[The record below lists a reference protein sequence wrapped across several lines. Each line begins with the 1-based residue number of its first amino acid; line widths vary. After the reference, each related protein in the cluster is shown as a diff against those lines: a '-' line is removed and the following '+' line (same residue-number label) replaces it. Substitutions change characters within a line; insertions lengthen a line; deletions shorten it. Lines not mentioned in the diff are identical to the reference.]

1 MLSRVIDF
9 SLKNKFV
16 VLLATVALVLGGV
29 YAVKNIP
36 LDAIPD
42 LSDVQV
48 IIYTEWPGQAPQ
60 IVQDQV
66 TYPLTTKMLSVPK
79 AKVVRGYSFY
89 GFSFVYVIFE
99 DGTDPYW
106 ARSRVLEYLSGLSG
120 RLPQGVSPALGP
132 DATGVGWAFMYSLNS
147 TNRDLAQLR
156 SMQDW
161 YLRYQLA
168 SVEGVSEVASVG
180 GFVKQYQV
188 TVDPAKLRAFNLSIS
203 DVAMAVKRS
212 NGEVGGRSIELSE
225 KEFILRVKGYV
236 QSLDDLRK
244 VAVGIGDKGVPILL
258 SQVANVELG
267 PDMRRGIAEL
277 NGEGET
283 VGGIVIVRYGANAR
297 QVILDVK
304 KKLDAAMKGL
314 PPDVKYTIAYDR
326 TALIDRAVK
335 TLEEK
340 LLEESLVVALVC
352 LAFLLHLRSA
362 LVAIIILPIAVLIA
376 FLVMFSQGI
385 SSNIMSLGGIAIA
398 IGAMVDAVIIMIENA
413 HKHLEH
419 DQGKKPHWDIIRD
432 AAVEVGPTLFYSLL
446 VITVSFLP
454 VFTLQAQEGR
464 LFKPLAFTKTYSM
477 GAAALL
483 SITLAPIL
491 MGFFIR
497 GKIPA
502 EEKNPINRFLIWL
515 YHPVIDFVIKWRWAV
530 VTTAA
535 LIVVWVFFPWNRL
548 VVDVLERRPP
558 ARHETVDEAKRA
570 GSDQPSLGSFG
581 TAGTGAPSL
590 RDKIKTVAIKIGKLF
605 PYQNIG
611 SEFMP
616 PLYEGDLLYMPTTF
630 PGISPTKARQ
640 ILQITDRII
649 KTFPEVHHVF
659 GKIGRAETATDPAP
673 FDMVETTIMLRDE
686 KEWPK
691 VDIKNDDGR
700 VIAHRRRTPDELTDA
715 MNAAV
720 QIPGLNNAWTMPIK
734 TRIDML
740 ATGIKTPVGIK
751 IAGPDLAELERVA
764 SEVEAVVKGV
774 PGTLSAFAE
783 RTMGGNY
790 VQFNIDRD
798 AIARYGLTV
807 GDVQDVLEVALGGM
821 PLTTTVEGLE
831 RYAVN
836 LRYSR
841 DFRENLGALR
851 DIVVPTPT
859 GAQVPLGQLAKI
871 ETVHAPMGIKSEA
884 AVPNA
889 WIYVDVKGIDV
900 GTYVQMAMRAVND
913 AIAQGTIKMPSGY
926 NIFWSGQYEYMLRA
940 QQRLMIV
947 VPLTLLII
955 LLIIYLNTRSLV
967 KTAIVMLAVPFSL
980 VGAFWIIYLL
990 HYNLSVAVW
999 VGIIAL
1005 AGLDAETGVVMLL
1018 YLDLAYE
1025 DWKKRG
1031 LMNNLSGLRDAIY
1044 HGAVKRVRP
1053 KAMTACV
1060 IIAGLAPILWST
1072 GTGADVMKRIA
1083 TPMVGGVVTST
1094 LMELL
1099 VYPAIFF
1106 LWRSQ
1111 KLKRQSE
1118 LPPPGSLLVEPVLG
1132 PQQ

>member
-1 MLSRVIDF
+1 MLKGIIDF
-9 SLKNKFV
+9 SLKNKFI
-16 VLLATVALVLGGV
+16 VLLGTLALVLGGLF
-29 YAVKNIP
+29 AVRNIP

-79 AKVVRGYSFY
+79 ATVVRGYSFY
-89 GFSFVYVIFE
+89 GFSFVYVIFQ

-106 ARSRVLEYLSGLSG
+106 ARSRVLEYLNGMG
-120 RLPQGVSPALGP
+120 GQLPQGVSPSLGP

-168 SVEGVSEVASVG
+168 SVEGVSEVASIG

-203 DVAMAVKRS
+203 EVAMAVKRS

-225 KEFILRVKGYV
+225 KEFILRVKGYI
-236 QSLDDLRK
+236 QSLEDLRK
-244 VAVGIGDKGVPILL
+244 VAVGVGDKGVPILL
-258 SQVANVELG
+258 SEIANVELG

-297 QVILDVK
+297 QVIIDMK
-304 KKLDAAMKGL
+304 KKLDEAMKGL
-314 PPDVKYTIAYDR
+314 PPDVKYSIAYDR
-326 TALIDRAVK
+326 SALINRAVK

-340 LLEESLVVALVC
+340 LLEEMVVVALVC
-352 LAFLLHLRSA
+352 LAFLMHLRSS
-362 LVAIIILPIAVLIA
+362 LVAIVILPIAVLIS
-376 FLVMFSQGI
+376 FLVMFGQGL

-413 HKHLEH
+413 HKHIER
-419 DQGKKPHWDIIRD
+419 DQGQKPHWDIIHD

-446 VITVSFLP
+446 VIAVSFVP
-454 VFTLQAQEGR
+454 VFTLQSQEGKM
-464 LFKPLAFTKTYSM
+464 FKPLAFTKTYSM
-477 GAAALL
+477 AAAALL

-497 GKIPA
+497 GKIPP
-502 EEKNPINRFLIWL
+502 EEKNPLNRFLVWL
-515 YHPVIDFVIKWRWAV
+515 YHPAIDFVIKWRWAV
-530 VTTAA
+530 ITTAA
-535 LIVVWVFFPWNRL
+535 LLIVWVFFPSNALTARFLPEGRL
-548 VVDVLERRPP
+548 KEW
-558 ARHETVDEAKRA
+558 AFQA
-570 GSDQPSLGSFG
+570 G
-581 TAGTGAPSL
+581 
-590 RDKIKTVAIKIGKLF
+590 RIF

-640 ILQITDRII
+640 VLQTTDRII
-649 KTFPEVHHVF
+649 HRFPEVQNVF
-659 GKIGRAETATDPAP
+659 GKAGRAETATDPAP
-673 FDMVETTIMLRDE
+673 FDMIETTIMLKPE
-686 KEWPK
+686 EEWPV
-691 VDIKNDDGR
+691 VDIKDDRGKI
-700 VIAHRRRTPDELTDA
+700 IAHRRRTPDELADA
-715 MNAAV
+715 MNADV

-734 TRIDML
+734 TRTDML

-751 IAGPDLAELERVA
+751 IAGPDLTELERIA
-764 SEVEAVVKGV
+764 SEVETVVKTV

-790 VQFNIDRD
+790 VQFTIDRD
-798 AIARYGLTV
+798 AIARYGLRV

-831 RYAVN
+831 RYDVN

-841 DFRENLGALR
+841 DFRANLGALH
-851 DIVVPTPT
+851 DIIVPTPT

-871 ETVHAPMGIKSEA
+871 ETIHAPMGIKSEG

-889 WIYVDVKGIDV
+889 WIYVDVKGIDL
-900 GTYVQMAMRAVND
+900 GTYVQTAMHAVNE
-913 AIAQGTIKMPSGY
+913 AVAGGQIKLPSGY
-926 NIFWSGQYEYMLRA
+926 NIFWSGQYEYMQRA
-940 QQRLMIV
+940 KARLIIV

-955 LLIIYLNTRSLV
+955 VLIIYLNTRSAI

-980 VGAFWIIYLL
+980 VGAITVLALL
-990 HYNLSVAVW
+990 HYNMSVAVW

-1018 YLDLAYE
+1018 YLDIAFAQWTQ
-1025 DWKKRG
+1025 DAKMR
-1031 LMNNLSGLRDAIY
+1031 NVADLRDAIY

-1060 IIAGLAPILWST
+1060 IIAGLAPILWSH
-1072 GTGADVMKRIA
+1072 GAGADVMKRIA
-1083 TPMVGGVVTST
+1083 TPMIGGVVTST
-1094 LMELL
+1094 MMELL
-1099 VYPAIFF
+1099 VYPAIYY
-1106 LWRSQ
+1106 LWRS
-1111 KLKRQSE
+1111 RS
-1118 LPPPGSLLVEPVLG
+1118 LPKVAVAS
-1132 PQQ
+1132 QR

>member
-1 MLSRVIDF
+1 MLKAIIDL
-9 SLKNKFV
+9 SLRNKFI
-16 VLLATVALVLGGV
+16 VLIGTLALVLGGL

-48 IIYTEWPGQAPQ
+48 IVYTEWPGQAPQ

-79 AKVVRGYSFY
+79 AKVVRGYSFF
-89 GFSFVYVIFE
+89 GFSFVYIIFE

-120 RLPQGVSPALGP
+120 RLPQGVSPSLGP
-132 DATGVGWAFMYSLNS
+132 DATGVGWAFMYSINS
-147 TNRDLAQLR
+147 TNRDLAELR

-168 SVEGVSEVASVG
+168 AVEGVSEVASVG
-180 GFVKQYQV
+180 GFVRQYQV
-188 TVDPAKLRAFNLSIS
+188 TADPARLRAYNLSIS
-203 DVAMAVKRS
+203 DVANAVKRS

-225 KEFILRVKGYV
+225 KEFMLRVRGYV
-236 QSLDDLRK
+236 EKLEDLRD
-244 VAVGIGDKGVPILL
+244 VAVGVGDKGAPILL
-258 SQVANVELG
+258 SQVANVEYG

-283 VGGIVIVRYGANAR
+283 VGGVVVVRYGANAR

-304 KKLDAAMKGL
+304 KKLDQAMNGL
-314 PPDVKYTIAYDR
+314 PADVSYQVVYDR
-326 TALIDRAVK
+326 SALIQRAVK

-340 LLEESLVVALVC
+340 LIEESLVVALVC
-352 LAFLLHLRSA
+352 LAFLMHLRSA
-362 LVAIIILPIAVLIA
+362 FVAIVILPIAVLIS
-376 FLVMFSQGI
+376 FLVMFGQGI

-413 HKHLEH
+413 HKHLER
-419 DQGKKPHWDIIRD
+419 DQGRKPHWEIIRD

-464 LFKPLAFTKTYSM
+464 MFKPLAFTKTYSM
-477 GAAALL
+477 AAAALL
-483 SITLAPIL
+483 SITLAPVL

-497 GKIPA
+497 GKIPP
-502 EEKNPINRFLIWL
+502 EQKNPINRFLIWL
-515 YHPVIDFVIKWRWAV
+515 YHPAIDFVIQWRWPV
-530 VTTAA
+530 IITAGA
-535 LIVVWVFFPWNRL
+535 LVAWVFLPWNRL
-548 VVDVLERRPP
+548 VARVLPDGP
-558 ARHETVDEAKRA
+558 AKEWAFKV
-570 GSDQPSLGSFG
+570 G
-581 TAGTGAPSL
+581 
-590 RDKIKTVAIKIGKLF
+590 KIF

-630 PGISPTKARQ
+630 PGISPTKAREL
-640 ILQITDRII
+640 LQTTDRLIRR
-649 KTFPEVHHVF
+649 FPEVRDVF

-673 FDMVETTIMLRDE
+673 FDMIETTIMLKPE
-686 KEWPK
+686 EEWPAA
-691 VDIKNDDGR
+691 DIKDDGGKTL
-700 VIAHRRRTPDELTDA
+700 AHRRRTPDELADA
-715 MNAAV
+715 MNAAI

-751 IAGPDLAELERVA
+751 VAGPDLAELERIA
-764 SEVEAVVKGV
+764 SQIEVVVKGV

-790 VQFNIDRD
+790 IQFDIDRK

-807 GDVQDVLEVALGGM
+807 GDVQDVLQVALGGM
-821 PLTTTVEGLE
+821 PLTTTVQGLE
-831 RYAVN
+831 RYDIN

-851 DIVVPTPT
+851 EIVVPTPT
-859 GAQVPLGQLAKI
+859 GAQVPLGQLARI
-871 ETVHAPMGIKSEA
+871 ETVRAPMGVKSEA

-900 GTYVQMAMRAVND
+900 GTYVQMAMRAVNE
-913 AIAQGTIKMPSGY
+913 AVAKGTIQVPNGY

-940 QQRLMIV
+940 KQRLMIA
-947 VPLTLLII
+947 VPLTLLLI
-955 LLIIYLNTRSLV
+955 LFIIYLNTRSAV

-980 VGAFWIIYLL
+980 VGAIGVLALL

-999 VGIIAL
+999 IGIIAL

-1025 DWKKRG
+1025 DWKTRG
-1031 LMNNLSGLRDAIY
+1031 LMRNVGDLRDAIY

-1060 IIAGLAPILWST
+1060 IIAGLAPILWSH

-1094 LMELL
+1094 LMELM

-1106 LWRSQ
+1106 LWRSRA
-1111 KLKRQSE
+1111 LRDHVCE
-1118 LPPPGSLLVEPVLG
+1118 LPRSK
-1132 PQQ
+1132 QN

>member
-1 MLSRVIDF
+1 MLTRIIDS
-9 SLKNKFV
+9 SLKNKFI
-16 VLLATVALVLGGV
+16 VLLGTLALVLGGV
-29 YAVKNIP
+29 YSVKNIP

-60 IVQDQV
+60 IVQDQL
-66 TYPLTTKMLSVPK
+66 TYPVTTKMLSVPK

-120 RLPQGVSPALGP
+120 RLPPGVSPSLGP
-132 DATGVGWAFMYSLNS
+132 DATGVGWAFMYSINS
-147 TNRDLAQLR
+147 TNHDLAQLR

-168 SVEGVSEVASVG
+168 SVEGVAEVASVG

-188 TVDPAKLRAFNLSIS
+188 TVDPAKLRAYNLSVS
-203 DVAMAVKRS
+203 EVAMAIKRS
-212 NGEVGGRSIELSE
+212 NGEVGGRSIEISE
-225 KEFILRVKGYV
+225 KEFILRVRGYV
-236 QSLDDLRK
+236 EKLDDLRK
-244 VAVGIGDKGVPILL
+244 VSVGVGERGVPILL
-258 SQVANVELG
+258 GQVANVEFG

-277 NGEGET
+277 NGQGET
-283 VGGIVIVRYGANAR
+283 VGGIVVVRYGANAR
-297 QVILDVK
+297 QVIADVK
-304 KKLDAAMKGL
+304 NKLDHAMKGL
-314 PPDVKYTIAYDR
+314 PPDVTYTIAYDR

-340 LLEESLVVALVC
+340 LVEECIVVALVC
-352 LAFLLHLRSA
+352 IAFLLHLRSSF
-362 LVAIIILPIAVLIA
+362 VAIVILPVAVLA
-376 FLVMFSQGI
+376 SFLIMFGQGI
-385 SSNIMSLGGIAIA
+385 TSNIMSLGGIAIA
-398 IGAMVDAVIIMIENA
+398 IGAMVDAAIIMIENA
-413 HKHLEH
+413 HKHMER

-432 AAVEVGPTLFYSLL
+432 ASVEVGPTLFYSLL

-454 VFTLQAQEGR
+454 IFMLTEQSGR
-464 LFKPLAFTKTYSM
+464 LFRPLAFTKTYSM
-477 GAAALL
+477 GAAAFL
-483 SITLAPIL
+483 SLTLTPVL

-497 GKIPA
+497 GKIPP

-515 YHPVIDFVIKWRWAV
+515 YHPVIDFVIKWRWIVITLA
-530 VTTAA
+530 AA
-535 LIVVWVFFPWNRL
+535 LIIWIFFPWNRF
-548 VVDVLERRPP
+548 VARVLPNGKTKEW
-558 ARHETVDEAKRA
+558 AFKA
-570 GSDQPSLGSFG
+570 GRF
-581 TAGTGAPSL
+581 
-590 RDKIKTVAIKIGKLF
+590 F
-605 PYQNIG
+605 PYQNVG

-630 PGISPTKARQ
+630 PGISPTKAREIIQ
-640 ILQITDRII
+640 VTDKII
-649 KTFPEVHHVF
+649 KTFPEVRQVF

-673 FDMVETTIMLRDE
+673 MDMIETTIMLKTE
-686 KEWPK
+686 EEWPS
-691 VDIKNDDGR
+691 VDIMDDSGK
-700 VIAHRRRTPDELTDA
+700 VIAHRRRTPEELADA

-751 IAGPDLAELERVA
+751 VAGPDLVELERIA
-764 SEVEAVVKGV
+764 SEIEAVVKGV
-774 PGTLSAFAE
+774 PGTVSAFAE

-790 VQFNIDRD
+790 VQFTINRD
-798 AIARYGLTV
+798 VIGRYGLNV
-807 GDVQDVLEVALGGM
+807 GDVQEVLEVALGGM

-851 DIVVPTPT
+851 EIAVPTPT
-859 GAQVPLGQLAKI
+859 GAQVPLGELATI
-871 ETVHAPMGIKSEA
+871 ETVHAPMGVKSEA

-889 WIYVDVKGIDV
+889 WIYVDVKGVDI
-900 GTYVQMAMRAVND
+900 GTYVQTAMRAVNGAVAD
-913 AIAQGTIKMPSGY
+913 GTIKLPSGY
-926 NIFWSGQYEYMLRA
+926 NIFWSGEYEYMLRA
-940 QQRLMIV
+940 KQRFMV
-947 VPLTLLII
+947 VIPLTLLLII
-955 LLIIYLNTRSLV
+955 LIIYLNTRSAV
-967 KTAIVMLAVPFSL
+967 KTAIVMLALPFSL
-980 VGAFWIIYLL
+980 VGAIGILALL

-1005 AGLDAETGVVMLL
+1005 AGIDAETGVVMLL
-1018 YLDLAYE
+1018 YLDLAYA
-1025 DWKKRG
+1025 DWKNKG
-1031 LMNNLSGLRDAIY
+1031 LMRNVGDLRDAIY

-1060 IIAGLAPILWST
+1060 IIAGLLPILWSH

-1094 LMELL
+1094 IMELL
-1099 VYPAIFF
+1099 VYPAIFY
-1106 LWRSQ
+1106 LWRSRRLA
-1111 KLKRQSE
+1111 KA
-1118 LPPPGSLLVEPVLG
+1118 
-1132 PQQ
+1132 

>member
-1 MLSRVIDF
+1 MLQRVIDF
-9 SLKNKFV
+9 SLRNKFL
-16 VLLATVALVLGGV
+16 VLLGTLALVLGGA
-29 YAVKNIP
+29 YAVRNIP

-48 IIYTEWPGQAPQ
+48 IVYTEWPGQAPQ
-60 IVQDQV
+60 IVQDQL
-66 TYPLTTKMLSVPK
+66 TYPLTTKMLSVPR

-89 GFSFVYVIFE
+89 GFSFVYVIFS

-120 RLPQGVSPALGP
+120 QLPAGVAPSLGP

-147 TNRDLAQLR
+147 TNRDLAELR

-168 SVEGVSEVASVG
+168 SVEGVSEVASIG
-180 GFVKQYQV
+180 GFVKQYQI
-188 TVDPAKLRAFNLSIS
+188 TVDPTRLRAYNLSIS
-203 DVAMAVKRS
+203 EVANAVKRS
-212 NGEVGGRSIELSE
+212 NGEVGGRSIELAE
-225 KEFILRVKGYV
+225 KEFILRVRGYI
-236 QSLDDLRK
+236 QNLADLRK
-244 VAVGIGDKGVPILL
+244 IAVGVGDKGVPILL
-258 SQVANVELG
+258 GQVADVEFG

-277 NGEGET
+277 DGKGET
-283 VGGIVIVRYGANAR
+283 VGGIVVVRQGANAR

-304 KKLDAAMKGL
+304 KKLEHAMQGL
-314 PPDVKYTIAYDR
+314 PADVQFTVVYDR

-335 TLEEK
+335 TLETK
-340 LLEESLVVALVC
+340 LIEESIVVALVC

-362 LVAIIILPIAVLIA
+362 MVAIIILPIAVLIS
-376 FLVMFSQGI
+376 FLVMFGQGI

-419 DQGKKPHWDIIRD
+419 DQGKKPHWEIIRD
-432 AAVEVGPTLFYSLL
+432 ASVEVGPTLFYSLL

-477 GAAALL
+477 AAAALL
-483 SITLAPIL
+483 SVTLAPVL

-515 YHPVIDFVIKWRWAV
+515 YHPVVDFVIKWRWLV
-530 VTTAA
+530 IFVAA
-535 LIVVWVFFPWNRL
+535 LMVVWVFFPWNRL
-548 VVDVLERRPP
+548 A
-558 ARHETVDEAKRA
+558 ARFLPDGPLKQWAFSA
-570 GSDQPSLGSFG
+570 G
-581 TAGTGAPSL
+581 
-590 RDKIKTVAIKIGKLF
+590 KYF
-605 PYQNIG
+605 PGQNLG

-616 PLYEGDLLYMPTTF
+616 PLNEGDLLYMPTTF

-640 ILQITDRII
+640 ILQTTDKLIRR
-649 KTFPEVHHVF
+649 FPEVESVF

-673 FDMVETTIMLRDE
+673 FDMIETTIRLKPE
-686 KEWPK
+686 EQWPD
-691 VDIKNDDGR
+691 VDIRDDDGK
-700 VIAHRRRTPDELTDA
+700 VVAHRKRTSGELADA

-751 IAGPDLAELERVA
+751 IAGPDLAVLERVA
-764 SEVEAVVKGV
+764 SEVEAVVRTV
-774 PGTLSAFAE
+774 PGTTSAFAE

-790 VQFNIDRD
+790 IQFNIDRD
-798 AIARYGLTV
+798 AISRFGLTV
-807 GDVQDVLEVALGGM
+807 GDVQEVLEVALGGM

-841 DFRENLGALR
+841 DFRENLEALR
-851 DIVVPTPT
+851 EIIVPTPT
-859 GAQVPLGQLAKI
+859 GAQVPLSQLAKI
-871 ETVHAPMGIKSEA
+871 ETVHAPMGIKSEG

-889 WIYVDVKGIDV
+889 WVYVDVKGVDV
-900 GTYVQMAMRAVND
+900 GTYVQMAMRAVNE
-913 AIAQGTIKMPSGY
+913 AVSRGEIKLPPGY
-926 NIFWSGQYEYMLRA
+926 NILWSGEYEYMIRA
-940 QQRLMIV
+940 RERLMIV
-947 VPLTLLII
+947 VPLTLLLIV
-955 LLIIYLNTRSLV
+955 LIIYLNTRSII

-980 VGAFWIIYLL
+980 IGAIGILALL

-999 VGIIAL
+999 IGIIAL

-1018 YLDLAYE
+1018 YLDLAYA
-1025 DWKKRG
+1025 DWSKNGKMR
-1031 LMNNLSGLRDAIY
+1031 NVTDLRDAIY

-1060 IIAGLAPILWST
+1060 IIGGLLPILWSH

-1094 LMELL
+1094 IMELA
-1099 VYPAIFF
+1099 VYPAIYF

-1111 KLKRQSE
+1111 KLAQDE
-1118 LPPPGSLLVEPVLG
+1118 NALL
-1132 PQQ
+1132 

>member
-1 MLSRVIDF
+1 MLKGIIDF
-9 SLKNKFV
+9 SLKNKFII
-16 VLLATVALVLGGV
+16 LLGTIALVLGGV

-66 TYPLTTKMLSVPK
+66 TYPITTKMLSVPK

-89 GFSFVYVIFE
+89 GFSFLYVIFE
-99 DGTDPYW
+99 DGTEPYW

-120 RLPQGVSPALGP
+120 RLPSGVSPSLGP
-132 DATGVGWAFMYSLNS
+132 DATGVGWAFMYSINS

-168 SVEGVSEVASVG
+168 SVEGVSEVAPVG

-188 TVDPAKLRAFNLSIS
+188 TVDPTKLRAYNLSIS
-203 DVAMAVKRS
+203 EVAMAVKRS

-225 KEFILRVKGYV
+225 KEFILRVRGYV
-236 QSLDDLRK
+236 QKLDDLRK
-244 VAVGIGDKGVPILL
+244 IAVGVGDKGVPILL
-258 SQVANVELG
+258 RQVANVELG

-283 VGGIVIVRYGANAR
+283 VGGVVVVRYGANAR

-304 KKLDAAMKGL
+304 KRLDQAMKGL
-314 PPDVKYTIAYDR
+314 PADVKYTVVYDR
-326 TALIDRAVK
+326 SALIDRAVK

-340 LLEESLVVALVC
+340 LIEESLVVALVC
-352 LAFLLHLRSA
+352 IGFLMHLRSA
-362 LVAIIILPIAVLIA
+362 LVAILILPIAVLMS
-376 FLVMFSQGI
+376 FLVMFGQGI

-398 IGAMVDAVIIMIENA
+398 IGAMVDAAIIMIENA
-413 HKHLEH
+413 HKHMEH

-464 LFKPLAFTKTYSM
+464 MFKPLAFTKTYSM
-477 GAAALL
+477 AAAAIL
-483 SITLAPIL
+483 SITLAPVL
-491 MGFFIR
+491 MGLFIR
-497 GKIPA
+497 GKIPV

-515 YHPVIDFVIKWRWAV
+515 YHPVIDFVIKWRWPV
-530 VTTAA
+530 VFSAA
-535 LIVVWVFFPWNRL
+535 GLVVWIFFPWNSLTARL
-548 VVDVLERRPP
+548 LPDGKVKEW
-558 ARHETVDEAKRA
+558 AFKA
-570 GSDQPSLGSFG
+570 GKF
-581 TAGTGAPSL
+581 
-590 RDKIKTVAIKIGKLF
+590 F

-630 PGISPTKARQ
+630 PGISPTKARE
-640 ILQITDRII
+640 ILQTTDRII
-649 KTFPEVHHVF
+649 RRFPEVHHVF

-673 FDMVETTIMLRDE
+673 FDMIETTIMLKPE
-686 KEWPK
+686 EEWPAA
-691 VDIKNDDGR
+691 DIKDEAGNI
-700 VIAHRRRTPDELTDA
+700 IAHRRRTPDELTDV

-751 IAGPDLAELERVA
+751 VAGPDLAELERVA
-764 SEVEAVVKGV
+764 SEIEAVVKAV

-790 VQFNIDRD
+790 IEFNIDRD
-798 AIARYGLTV
+798 AIARYGLRV
-807 GDVQDVLEVALGGM
+807 ADVQEVLEVALGGM

-851 DIVVPTPT
+851 EIVVPTPT

-871 ETVHAPMGIKSEA
+871 ETVHAPMGIKSEGA
-884 AVPNA
+884 IPNA
-889 WIYVDVKGIDV
+889 WIYVDVKGIDI
-900 GTYVQMAMRAVND
+900 GTYVQMAMSAVNE
-913 AIAQGTIKMPSGY
+913 AVAKGTIKLPSGY

-940 QQRLMIV
+940 EQRLLIV
-947 VPLTLLII
+947 VPFTLLLII
-955 LLIIYLNTRSLV
+955 LIIYLNTGSAI

-980 VGAFWIIYLL
+980 VGAIGILALL

-1018 YLDLAYE
+1018 YLDLAYA
-1025 DWKKRG
+1025 DWQKKG
-1031 LMNNLSGLRDAIY
+1031 LMRNLADLRDAIY

-1053 KAMTACV
+1053 KAMTASV
-1060 IIAGLAPILWST
+1060 IIAGLAPILWSH

-1083 TPMVGGVVTST
+1083 TPMIGGVITST
-1094 LMELL
+1094 IMELV
-1099 VYPAIFF
+1099 VYPAIFY

-1111 KLKRQSE
+1111 RLKRLS
-1118 LPPPGSLLVEPVLG
+1118 PPDSLTPVPLSHPMG
-1132 PQQ
+1132 EGVRGEGA